1 MIHCGSRRSASA
13 LIGFPALSKISS
25 SFSVSPIAAAGTNSL
40 FSDLYRQ
47 IDPRPATYTE
57 DSATIKT
64 GDYFYTAGNVADLE
78 KKFFQLREEGTWTIT
93 AILVPQFT
101 ESTDAPKLFPWGTYT
116 MPWSQS
122 WSQQRSKRQI
132 GSEEP
137 LSAPTT
143 HSTVPVSSSKN
154 DANVFAK
161 NSTPLAGILPSCFRS
176 QSECESSTRNCT
188 GHGSCSLKYVNKD
201 HARGAK
207 GECYSCSC
215 SATVVKSEDGK
226 KKTTVWGGP
235 ACQKKDV
242 SVQFWLIALFTVGL
256 VFLVSFAVG
265 TVYSMGSEELPSVIG
280 AGVSGPVRK

>member
-1 MIHCGSRRSASA
+1 MA
-13 LIGFPALSKISS
+13 
-25 SFSVSPIAAAGTNSL
+25 PIAGAGTNSL
-40 FSDLYRQ
+40 FTDLYRQ
-47 IDPRPATYTE
+47 IDPKPASSSE
-57 DSATIKT
+57 DSVTLRT
-64 GDYFYTAGNVADLE
+64 GDYFYYADTAANLE
-78 KKFFQLREEGTWTIT
+78 KKFLQLREEGTWIIT
-93 AILVPQFT
+93 AILAPYHD
-101 ESTDAPKLFPWGTYT
+101 ESTDSRVHFPSGTYT
-116 MPWSQS
+116 MPWSQT
-122 WSQQRSKRQI
+122 WSQQRSKRQV

-154 DANVFAK
+154 DAIVFAN

-188 GHGSCSLKYVNKD
+188 GHGSCSLKYTNKD

-256 VFLVSFAVG
+256 IFLVSFAVG